1 MAENIT
7 VVDPF
12 YIYVNDWTKY
22 SISIFFGI
30 SVLLGVPGN
39 SLVVIVHSRLKEKTV
54 TDWMIFYVAVCD
66 IMSLINI
73 PLYLCQL
80 HVLWPLGFPDFLCKY
95 HYFNTYSVSMSSYFF
110 CAIMALERYFK
121 VVTSKDMT
129 SLANVKYI
137 WIPVFLISYGIG
149 SLVIFYAGNN
159 PNGHCGFDFNKTNLA
174 TVEYAIMLFVAFVS
188 TLVMIM
194 CYGRVSVF
202 LHKKMKEIC
211 RGGTSFSNSYKNTLQ
226 TTKMLA
232 IVTLVFLFSSNTP
245 YIVGVV
251 FAMNQPDDEP
261 SMSVLTVLSIIFFFN
276 TFFNPLLYMAM
287 SASFRKRSKRLL
299 QSCCGSKYAPSE
311 QSQMTSSVSG

>member
-12 YIYVNDWTKY
+12 YIHVYDWTKY

-39 SLVVIVHSRLKEKTV
+39 SLVVIVHSRIKEKSV

-80 HVLWPLGFPDFLCKY
+80 HSLWPLGFPDFLCKY
-95 HYFNTYSVSMSSYFF
+95 HYFNMHSISMSSYFF

-121 VVTSKDMT
+121 VVMSRDMT
-129 SLANVKYI
+129 YLANAKYI
-137 WIPVFLISYGIG
+137 WIPVFLVSFGIG

-159 PNGHCGFDFNKTNLA
+159 ANGHCGFYSDERNLA
-174 TVEYAIMLFVAFVS
+174 TIEYAIMLLIAFVS
-188 TLVMIM
+188 TLVMII
-194 CYGRVSVF
+194 CYVRVSVF

-211 RGGTSFSNSYKNTLQ
+211 RGGTGFSKSYQTTVQ

-232 IVTLVFLFSSNTP
+232 IVTTVFLFSSNTP

-251 FAMNQPDDEP
+251 FTVNHPVDEP
-261 SMSVLTVLSIIFFFN
+261 SMSILLVFSITFFLN
-276 TFFNPLLYMAM
+276 TFSNPFLYMVM
-287 SASFRKRSKRLL
+287 SASFRHRSKRLL

-311 QSQMTSSVSG
+311 QSQTTSSVSR